1 MSEPLLKVEHLDVG
15 FKNRKS
21 FVKILD
27 DVSFD
32 IQPGETVCIVGESGC
47 GKSLTSL
54 AIMGLLPPGGRISGG
69 QIIYNHEDLTKKSAK
84 EMSKIRGNEI
94 SMIFQEPMTSLNPV
108 HTIGKQVAEA
118 ILIHQS
124 VSKKEA
130 WDRAIELLRL
140 VGIPSPEARVKNYP
154 HEMSG
159 GMRQRVMIAM
169 ALACRPKL
177 LIADEPTTALDV
189 TIQAQILEQMNA
201 LKKRFGMAIL
211 MITHDLGVVSEM
223 ADKVIVMYA
232 GKVVETTD
240 TKRLFQNPRH
250 PYTQGLIASM
260 PRLDKE
266 VDELPIIPGN
276 VPAPEDMPTGC
287 RFSTRCPFATEL
299 CRTKAPGLEGDEAHR
314 VSCWMYTNEWAGGGQ
329 EHATGETIKL

>member
-1 MSEPLLKVEHLDVG
+1 MNEPLLKVEHLDVG

-54 AIMGLLPPGGRISGG
+54 AIMGLLPPGGRIAGG

-240 TKRLFQNPRH
+240 IKRLFQNPRH

-299 CRTKAPGLEGDEAHR
+299 CRTKAPGLYGDEAHR

>member
-54 AIMGLLPPGGRISGG
+54 AIMGLLPPGGRIAGG
-69 QIIYNHEDLTKKSAK
+69 KIIYNHEDLTKKSAK
-84 EMSKIRGNEI
+84 EMSNIRGNEI

-189 TIQAQILEQMNA
+189 TIQAQILEQMNE

-299 CRTKAPGLEGDEAHR
+299 CRTKAPGLYGDEAHR